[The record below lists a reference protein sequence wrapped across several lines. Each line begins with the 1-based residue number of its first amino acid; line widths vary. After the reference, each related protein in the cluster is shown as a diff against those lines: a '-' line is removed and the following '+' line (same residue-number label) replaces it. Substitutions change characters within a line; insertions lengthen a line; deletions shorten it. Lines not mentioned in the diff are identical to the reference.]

1 MTDGYITNVQTVQL
15 FVNALPEV
23 TSTPSPVV
31 LMDREYRYQMSSR
44 DLNEDRIRYTKILL
58 PNGAEMNET
67 EGLITWVPD
76 GSNDGANKFIIEV
89 TDSRGSS
96 SYHEFEVNVF
106 QDPKAPIRQM
116 GAFLITLAGI
126 GAMFIMKFL
135 Y

>member
-1 MTDGYITNVQTVQL
+1 
-15 FVNALPEV
+15 
-23 TSTPSPVV
+23 
-31 LMDREYRYQMSSR
+31 MS
-44 DLNEDRIRYTKILL
+44 E
-58 PNGAEMNET
+58 A